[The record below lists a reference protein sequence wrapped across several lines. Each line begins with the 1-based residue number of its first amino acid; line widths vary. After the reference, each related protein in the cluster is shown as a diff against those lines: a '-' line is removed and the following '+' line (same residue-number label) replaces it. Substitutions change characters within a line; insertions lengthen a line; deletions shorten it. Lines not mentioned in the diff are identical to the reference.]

1 MPPAGFV
8 SARALVL
15 ALTLTLGG
23 CTRSPSLAPV
33 HAADPSLA
41 AESEPCAE
49 PPPTVPRELDVPLEL
64 TPCAWT
70 LEPPAL
76 DREQRAHTR
85 ETIAALGNADPFSL
99 QLALEVAFA
108 ELAAADWEGI
118 HDPSVHARLRAT
130 LAWLEPIVSA
140 PEHPDSQSHDEG
152 LMAMLC
158 MHAVLGEAAPAQALA
173 VQLLNG
179 YGGHLFSR
187 VYLMQAGLFERA
199 GRQEDAIAMYERS
212 VGPDPFD
219 RYAVYRLAWAL
230 RHPPLVDEPRAAALL
245 EQLLD
250 DLRRQPYL
258 NMPRLERAL
267 AYRAA
272 LELRALGR
280 EIEVPPLEC
289 ER

>member
-15 ALTLTLGG
+15 ALALGG
-23 CTRSPSLAPV
+23 CTRSPSPAPV
-33 HAADPSLA
+33 SAVPPSLA

-76 DREQRAHTR
+76 DRKQRAHTR

-99 QLALEVAFA
+99 QLALEVAFD
-108 ELAAADWEGI
+108 ELHAADWEGI
-118 HDPSVHARLRAT
+118 DDPAVHARLRAT
-130 LAWLEPIVSA
+130 LAWLEPIVFA
-140 PEHPDSQSHDEG
+140 PEHSSSQRRDEG
-152 LMAMLC
+152 LMGMLC

-173 VQLLNG
+173 VQLLRG
-179 YGGHLFSR
+179 DVGHLFSR

-199 GRQEDAIAMYERS
+199 GKQQDAIAMYERS
-212 VGPDPFD
+212 VGLVPFD

-230 RHPPLVDEPRAAALL
+230 RHPTPLDEPRAAALL

-250 DLRRQPYL
+250 DMRRQPYL

-280 EIEVPPLEC
+280 EIELPSLEC